1 MKKIIIGIIPFLLF
15 CCNSKDD
22 DCSRIDI
29 PCECSS
35 FVLLDSIGHS
45 LVGNTR
51 RYTQDSIS
59 ILNQNDKI
67 RLSFRDSV
75 VDFYFSDW
83 EENETYTLKIGNHI
97 NYEMTL
103 DLKVITNDCFTVREI
118 DDFIVNDEKIAK
130 EGTYHYLIR

>member
-15 CCNSKDD
+15 CCNLKDD
-22 DCSRIDI
+22 NCSRMDI

-35 FVLLDSIGHS
+35 FVLLDSSGHS

-51 RYTQDSIS
+51 RYPPDSIS
-59 ILNQNDKI
+59 IIGQNNEI
-67 RLSFRDSV
+67 GLSFRDTV

-103 DLKVITNDCFTVREI
+103 NLKVIPNDCFTVREI
-118 DDFIVNDEKIAK
+118 NDFIINDQKITK
-130 EGTYHYLIR
+130 EGTYHYIIR